1 MIIRIMEEGQYEL
14 DDSAIDGLNQHDDQ
28 LLKAVESGDEA
39 SFKSALDGL
48 CNAVKTKGSAVAED
62 FLGPSDFVL
71 PASDASIDEV
81 KALLS
86 EDGLLPG

>member
-1 MIIRIMEEGQYEL
+1 MIIRIMAEGQFEL
-14 DDSAIDGLNQHDDQ
+14 EESAMDDLNRHDDQ

-39 SFKSALDGL
+39 SFKSALDAL
-48 CNAVKTKGSAVAED
+48 CNAVKTKGSAMAED

-71 PASDASIDEV
+71 PAPDATIEEV

-86 EDGLLPG
+86 EEGLLPG